1 MYSVALEGIVY
12 PPHIHDWYYFI
23 SQNLIIAL
31 SGNLLGEDD
40 NFVTAADRIFQSP
53 RHGNVR

>member
-40 NFVTAADRIFQSP
+40 NFVTADRIFQSP
-53 RHGNVR
+53 RHGSVR